1 VLKNFSEPAMFSL
14 TLTLSNFLQQYLG
27 LNQIVSEIIAF
38 TLIFTLALVI
48 AWIGHS
54 LFKRYL
60 CRWAAKTDTNLD
72 DEILRNI
79 RAPIF
84 LLAILFGLYYGLSGI
99 TSLQAYSG
107 DFATAFTVGEIL
119 VVAFILTRIT
129 NVLISWFAEQ
139 RLKNGTKI
147 SNHILFILR
156 KVLQVVIFV
165 FAFVIILG
173 VFGQNL
179 SGVIVGFGVGGIAI
193 ALAIQN
199 ILSDALTAFSI
210 YFDHPFE
217 IGDFIVVGD
226 YAGTVTK
233 IGIISTRIKLLQG
246 EELIISNKNLISSSV
261 RNFKK
266 LERRR
271 IVFAVKVTYDTPI
284 EKLKKIPKIIGKII
298 KNTKQAE
305 LDRIHFQQFGD
316 FSLDFEIVYYIT
328 TADYNTYMDIQQ
340 KINYEIMEEFEKEK
354 IEMAYPTQKIFYVNE
369 KDAA

>member
-1 VLKNFSEPAMFSL
+1 MFSL
-14 TLTLSNFLQQYLG
+14 TLALSNLLQQLG
-27 LNQIVSEIIAF
+27 LSQIVSEIIAF
-38 TLIFTLALVI
+38 ALIFTLAIVI

-54 LFKRYL
+54 LFRRYL
-60 CRWAAKTDTNLD
+60 CRWARRTETNLD
-72 DEILRNI
+72 DEILRNV

-99 TSLQAYSG
+99 ASLQAYSG

-119 VVAFILTRIT
+119 VVTFTITRII
-129 NVLISWFAEQ
+129 NVLVSWYAEQ
-139 RLKNGTKI
+139 SAKRGKQV
-147 SNHILFILR
+147 SNHILFILK
-156 KVLQVVIFV
+156 KVLQVVIYV
-165 FAFVIILG
+165 FALVVILG

-179 SGVIVGFGVGGIAI
+179 SGIIVGFGVGGIAI

-233 IGIISTRIKLLQG
+233 IGIISTRINLLQG
-246 EELIISNKNLISSSV
+246 EELIISNKNLISTSV

-271 IVFAVKVTYDTPI
+271 IVLAVKVTYDTPI
-284 EKLKKIPKIIGKII
+284 KKLKKIPKIIGKII
-298 KNTKQAE
+298 TNTELVE
-305 LDRIHFQQFGD
+305 LDRIHFKQFGD
-316 FSLDFEIVYYIT
+316 FSLDFEVVYYIT
-328 TADYNTYMDIQQ
+328 TGDYNTYMDIQQ
-340 KINYEIMEEFEKEK
+340 RINYGIMEEFEKEK
-354 IEMAYPTQKIFYVNE
+354 IEMAYPTQKIIYVNE
-369 KDAA
+369 KGAA

>member
-1 VLKNFSEPAMFSL
+1 MFSL
-14 TLTLSNFLQQYLG
+14 TLAVSNFLQQYLG

-38 TLIFTLALVI
+38 VLIFTLAIVI

-60 CRWAAKTDTNLD
+60 CRWAKRTQTNLD
-72 DEILRNI
+72 DEILRNV

-84 LLAILFGLYYGLSGI
+84 LLAILFGLYYGLVGI
-99 TSLQAYSG
+99 TSLQAYAQ
-107 DFATAFTVGEIL
+107 DFATAFTIGEIL
-119 VVAFILTRIT
+119 VVAFIITRIS
-129 NVLISWFAEQ
+129 NVLISWYAEQ
-139 RLKNGTKI
+139 SVKRGTKI

-156 KVLQVVIFV
+156 KVIQFVVYV

-173 VFGQNL
+173 VLGQDL
-179 SGVIVGFGVGGIAI
+179 SGIIVGLGVGGIAI

-199 ILSDALTAFSI
+199 ILSDAITAFSI

-246 EELIISNKNLISSSV
+246 EELIISNKNLISTSV

-298 KNTKQAE
+298 ENSELAE
-305 LDRIHFQQFGD
+305 LDRAHFQQFGD
-316 FSLDFEIVYYIT
+316 FSLDFEVVYYIT
-328 TADYNTYMDIQQ
+328 TSDYNKYMDIQQ
-340 KINYEIMEEFEKEK
+340 QINYEILEEFEKEN

-369 KDAA
+369 RDAA

>member
-1 VLKNFSEPAMFSL
+1 MFSL
-14 TLTLSNFLQQYLG
+14 TLALSNLLQQLG
-27 LNQIVSEIIAF
+27 LSQIVSEIIAF
-38 TLIFTLALVI
+38 ALIFTLAIVI

-60 CRWAAKTDTNLD
+60 CRWARRTETNLD
-72 DEILRNI
+72 DEILRNV

-99 TSLQAYSG
+99 ASLQAYSG

-119 VVAFILTRIT
+119 VVTFTITRII
-129 NVLISWFAEQ
+129 NVLVSWYAEQ
-139 RLKNGTKI
+139 SAKRGKQV
-147 SNHILFILR
+147 SNHILFILK
-156 KVLQVVIFV
+156 KVLQVVIYV
-165 FAFVIILG
+165 FALVVILG

-179 SGVIVGFGVGGIAI
+179 SGIIVGFGVGGIAI

-233 IGIISTRIKLLQG
+233 IGIISTRINLLQG

-271 IVFAVKVTYDTPI
+271 IVFAVKVTCDTPI
-284 EKLKKIPKIIGKII
+284 KKLKKIPKIIGKII
-298 KNTKQAE
+298 SNTELAE
-305 LDRIHFQQFGD
+305 LDRAHFQQFGD
-316 FSLDFEIVYYIT
+316 FSLDFEVVYYIT
-328 TADYNTYMDIQQ
+328 TGDYNTYMDIQQ
-340 KINYEIMEEFEKEK
+340 RINYGIMEEFEKEK

-369 KDAA
+369 KGAA

>member
-1 VLKNFSEPAMFSL
+1 MFSI
-14 TLTLSNFLQQYLG
+14 TLGLSNLLQQYLG
-27 LNQIVSEIIAF
+27 LSQIVSEIIAF
-38 TLIFTLALVI
+38 ALIFTLAIVI

-60 CRWAAKTDTNLD
+60 CRWAARTETNLD
-72 DEILRNI
+72 DEILRNV

-84 LLAILFGLYYGLSGI
+84 LLAILFGLYYGLAGI
-99 TSLQAYSG
+99 ASLQAYSG

-119 VVAFILTRIT
+119 VVAFIITRIT
-129 NVLISWFAEQ
+129 NVLISWYAEQ
-139 RLKNGTKI
+139 RVKREKTV
-147 SNHILFILR
+147 SNHILFIL
-156 KVLQVVIFV
+156 KKALQIVVYV
-165 FAFVIILG
+165 FALVIILG

-179 SGVIVGFGVGGIAI
+179 SGVIVGLGVGGIAI

-233 IGIISTRIKLLQG
+233 IGIISTRIQLLQG
-246 EELIISNKNLISSSV
+246 EELIISNKNLISTSV

-266 LERRR
+266 LQRRR
-271 IVFAVKVTYDTPI
+271 IVFTVKVTSETSV
-284 EKLKKIPKIIGKII
+284 EKLKKIPEIIARII
-298 KNTKQAE
+298 KKTELTE
-305 LDRIHFQQFGD
+305 LDRVHFRDFGD
-316 FSLDFEIVYYIT
+316 FSLDFEVVYYIST
-328 TADYNTYMDIQQ
+328 GDYNKYMDIQQ
-340 KINYEIMEEFEKEK
+340 QINYGILEEFEKEK

-369 KDAA
+369 KDAS

>member
-1 VLKNFSEPAMFSL
+1 MFSI
-14 TLTLSNFLQQYLG
+14 TLVLSNLLQQYLG
-27 LNQIVSEIIAF
+27 LSQIVSEIIAF
-38 TLIFTLALVI
+38 ALIFTLAIII

-60 CRWAAKTDTNLD
+60 CRWAARTQTNLD
-72 DEILRNI
+72 DEILRNV

-84 LLAILFGLYYGLSGI
+84 LLAILFGLYYGLVGI
-99 TSLQAYSG
+99 ASLQAYSHE
-107 DFATAFTVGEIL
+107 FSLAFTVGEIL
-119 VVAFILTRIT
+119 VVTFIITRIS
-129 NVLISWFAEQ
+129 NVLISWYAEQ
-139 RLKNGTKI
+139 SVKRGTNV
-147 SNHILFILR
+147 SNHILFILK
-156 KVLQVVIFV
+156 KVIQLVVYV
-165 FAFVIILG
+165 FAFFIILG
-173 VFGQNL
+173 VFGQDL
-179 SGVIVGFGVGGIAI
+179 SGVVVGLGVGGIAI

-226 YAGTVTK
+226 HAGTVTK
-233 IGIISTRIKLLQG
+233 IGIISTRIQLLQG

-298 KNTKQAE
+298 ENSELAE
-305 LDRIHFQQFGD
+305 PDRIHFQQFGD
-316 FSLDFEIVYYIT
+316 FSLDFEVVYYIT
-328 TADYNTYMDIQQ
+328 TGDYNKYMDIQQ
-340 KINYEIMEEFEKEK
+340 QINYEIMEEFEKEK

-369 KDAA
+369 KEAA

>member
-1 VLKNFSEPAMFSL
+1 MFSI

-27 LNQIVSEIIAF
+27 LSQIISEIIAF
-38 TLIFTLALVI
+38 ALIFTLAIVI

-60 CRWAAKTDTNLD
+60 CRWAKKTQTNLD

-84 LLAILFGLYYGLSGI
+84 LLAILFGLYYGLVGI
-99 TSLQAYSG
+99 TSLQAYAQ
-107 DFATAFTVGEIL
+107 DFATAFTIGEIL
-119 VVAFILTRIT
+119 VVAFIITRIS
-129 NVLISWFAEQ
+129 NVLISWYAEQ
-139 RLKNGTKI
+139 SVKRGTKI

-156 KVLQVVIFV
+156 KVIQFVVYV

-173 VFGQNL
+173 VLGQDL
-179 SGVIVGFGVGGIAI
+179 SGIIVGLGVGGIAI

-199 ILSDALTAFSI
+199 ILSDAITAFSI

-246 EELIISNKNLISSSV
+246 EELIISNKNLISTSV

-266 LERRR
+266 LQRRR
-271 IVFAVKVTYDTPI
+271 IVFTVKVTSETSV
-284 EKLKKIPKIIGKII
+284 EKLKKIPQIIAKII
-298 KNTKQAE
+298 KKTELTE
-305 LDRIHFQQFGD
+305 LDRVHFKEFGD
-316 FSLDFEIVYYIT
+316 FSLDFEVVYYIT
-328 TADYNTYMDIQQ
+328 TGDYNKYMDIQQ
-340 KINYEIMEEFEKEK
+340 QINYGILEAFEKEK

-369 KDAA
+369 NNAA